1 MNKIRDGKK
10 TSMNMSEANLFEQY
24 FEESDYDTAGDKFK
38 KILHFHF
45 QNVSLVE
52 PKESIFM
59 FLHSQSLTTYQ

>member
-1 MNKIRDGKK
+1 MIKIRDGKK

-24 FEESDYDTAGDKFK
+24 FEESDYDNAGDKFK

-52 PKESIFM
+52 PKESLFM
-59 FLHSQSLTTYQ
+59 FLHSQSLTTCQ

>member
-1 MNKIRDGKK
+1 MIKIRDGKK

-45 QNVSLVE
+45 KNVSLVE
-52 PKESIFM
+52 PKESLSM

>member
-1 MNKIRDGKK
+1 
-10 TSMNMSEANLFEQY
+10 MSEANLFEQY

-59 FLHSQSLTTYQ
+59 FLHSQSLTTCQ